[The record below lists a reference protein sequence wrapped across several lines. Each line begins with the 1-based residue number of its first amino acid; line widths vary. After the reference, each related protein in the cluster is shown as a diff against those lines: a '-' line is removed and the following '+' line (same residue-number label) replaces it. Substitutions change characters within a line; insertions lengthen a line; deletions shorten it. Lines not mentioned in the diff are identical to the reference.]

1 MNNLGQVL
9 SFWVMGA
16 IVTILGL
23 LGLVLAADARDGG
36 MLWFGL
42 ALAVF
47 AVIYDF
53 FAIHVTHKQP

>member
-1 MNNLGQVL
+1 MSNIGKVLG
-9 SFWVMGA
+9 FWVMGA
-16 IVTILGL
+16 LVTVLGV

-53 FAIHVTHKQP
+53 FAIHVAHKSA